1 VEQCQL
7 KELGGDQAALIS
19 EPDPLT
25 YGLGLVFTTF
35 MDRLKA
41 WFHTGI
47 AEDNERIRWIQN
59 DKLPPR
65 LELMD
70 YFHAFETELNRN
82 EMIGHVMA
90 TLHMLHI
97 TDIISPQ
104 YQQSMFKRRRPQ
116 GEATMRDVAPK
127 MEHLPVK
134 FVQLLTSLREKTN
147 RSMPSMSLPETLTAE
162 ELRDR
167 PTDAGVPDDDEEEG
181 DPWDALDVNEYE
193 GPSVGKAKASHAA
206 PPDPSAKAPP
216 TEQDSPTAAST
227 GEPTKEN
234 ELRGTV
240 CPKHTK
246 GHVAKYRIMLDENIN
261 SEVAEH
267 CVVDG
272 HSFELTT
279 KTCWEMDGAEN
290 LRYPDRMDRHKT
302 KVNAV
307 IRGQP
312 GQDATAFTDQMWLD
326 LDDFFR
332 MFNKMLPKRVN
343 PMSVE
348 ELIALLYH
356 DSKCRFEFQCIAGH
370 QKATRK
376 GLAYW
381 PFRIRAVQG
390 HTKRAMDTA
399 AASDAFNA
407 VKIYAS
413 SGAAAFQRMNAK
425 GKKITTAEKCPG
437 VIYHRTTKGNWK
449 GILRDGFVAGGGERN
464 SSGRAH
470 SYFSEVQVSDNLDM
484 PIWRKGV
491 LKTPKVFLMHK
502 KRPRV
507 FLSPNIRPLVFLCC
521 EKRQKR
527 KLAGAWPSSN
537 EPTIA
542 FYFGDFVSV
551 HG

>member
-1 VEQCQL
+1 
-7 KELGGDQAALIS
+7 
-19 EPDPLT
+19 
-25 YGLGLVFTTF
+25 

-41 WFHTGI
+41 WFHTEI

-65 LELMD
+65 FELRD

-82 EMIGHVMA
+82 EMIGYAMA
-90 TLHMLHI
+90 TLHMLQM

-134 FVQLLTSLREKTN
+134 FVQLLTSLRVKTN

-193 GPSVGKAKASHAA
+193 GPSVGKAKTSHAA

-234 ELRGTV
+234 ELKGTI
-240 CPKHTK
+240 CPKHAK
-246 GHVAKYRIMLDENIN
+246 GHVEKYRIMLDENIN
-261 SEVAEH
+261 SSYSEVVEH

-272 HSFELTT
+272 HSFELIT

-307 IRGQP
+307 TRGQP

-332 MFNKMLPKRVN
+332 MFNQMLPKKVN
-343 PMSVE
+343 LMSVE
-348 ELIALLYH
+348 ELVALLYH
-356 DSKCRFEFQCIAGH
+356 D
-370 QKATRK
+370 
-376 GLAYW
+376 
-381 PFRIRAVQG
+381 
-390 HTKRAMDTA
+390 
-399 AASDAFNA
+399 AS
-407 VKIYAS
+407 
-413 SGAAAFQRMNAK
+413 GQQR
-425 GKKITTAEKCPG
+425 
-437 VIYHRTTKGNWK
+437 
-449 GILRDGFVAGGGERN
+449 
-464 SSGRAH
+464 
-470 SYFSEVQVSDNLDM
+470 
-484 PIWRKGV
+484 
-491 LKTPKVFLMHK
+491 
-502 KRPRV
+502 
-507 FLSPNIRPLVFLCC
+507 
-521 EKRQKR
+521 
-527 KLAGAWPSSN
+527 
-537 EPTIA
+537 
-542 FYFGDFVSV
+542 
-551 HG
+551 